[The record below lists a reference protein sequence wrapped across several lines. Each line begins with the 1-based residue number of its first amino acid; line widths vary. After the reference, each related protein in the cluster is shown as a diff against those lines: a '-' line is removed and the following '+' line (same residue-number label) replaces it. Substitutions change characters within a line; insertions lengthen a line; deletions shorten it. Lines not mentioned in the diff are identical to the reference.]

1 MRKDKIFTYPLYLT
15 FYQLEMVFHQHQ
27 ILNMHRKHVYL
38 LGKTSNANETSIFVD
53 ILTNTKTDVQGTK
66 LVLVLLNNQL
76 IKYSMHLL
84 RAIQSFRRSRDSLL

>member
-15 FYQLEMVFHQHQ
+15 FCQLEMVFHQHH

-38 LGKTSNANETSIFVD
+38 LEKMSNANETPFFID
-53 ILTNTKTDVQGTK
+53 MLTNTKTNVQGSK

-76 IKYSMHLL
+76 IKYGVHLL
-84 RAIQSFRRSRDSLL
+84 RAIQ